1 MFFVKKFVLRG
12 YVGSEDFDRFRY
24 FQWFRATGRK
34 ANTWT
39 KLVYFGCCRS
49 ITSNRPPSSSQ
60 TPQTLSRH
68 PPDTHWHPQAPPKH
82 HHFVHVFAFLPVALN
97 RWKCR
102 KQSRS
107 SDPTYGGSIELFDK
121 NQNHP
126 LFNAVCLYS
135 HVQLTGVTPSPN
147 AVEFFH
153 NPSVSNFW
161 LLPLSWKEEEY
172 E

>member
-1 MFFVKKFVLRG
+1 MYLLFSQWPWIAENAENGQNLRTT
-12 YVGSEDFDRFRY
+12 R
-24 FQWFRATGRK
+24 T
-34 ANTWT
+34 
-39 KLVYFGCCRS
+39 
-49 ITSNRPPSSSQ
+49 
-60 TPQTLSRH
+60 
-68 PPDTHWHPQAPPKH
+68 
-82 HHFVHVFAFLPVALN
+82 
-97 RWKCR
+97 
-102 KQSRS
+102 
-107 SDPTYGGSIELFDK
+107 GGSNELFDK